1 MRATILYM
9 IAVDVA
15 GRTVASH
22 CATGTLDDFNGILER
37 REQVRIDG
45 GIVVVMRGREAEAK
59 AGEMATAIEG
69 YIFYEIAAL
78 LVLAAGVGF
87 VGLLLRQPLI
97 VSFIAVGILA
107 GPSVLNIA
115 QSDEQIDLLAELGIA
130 VLLFLV
136 GLKLDFNLVRTLGP
150 VALVT
155 GLGQVVFTTVFGF
168 LIALALGLDAVT
180 AIYVAIALTFS
191 STIIIVKLL
200 SDKREIDSLHGRI
213 ALGFLIVQDIV
224 VVVAM
229 IALSAIGMGGA
240 AAEGENA
247 LTEVLG
253 VLGYGVAMLAFVVLF
268 IRYLANPLVERLSRA
283 PELLVSFAIGWA
295 ALLAAVG
302 HYLGFGKELGGLLAG
317 VSLASTPF
325 REAIAARLASLR
337 DFLLL
342 FFFIA
347 LGASLDL
354 SVLGASVGPAIVLSL
369 FVLIGNPLIVLAIMG
384 AMGYRKRTGFLAG
397 LTVAQ
402 ISEFSLIFMAMGV
415 AIGHVAEDAL
425 GLVTLVG
432 LVTIAASTYMI
443 TYSHQLYGLF
453 EPALGVFER
462 RRKTAE
468 DADPPGAA
476 SLHDVILFG
485 LGRYGLGI
493 ASALRDSGRRI
504 LGVDFSP
511 EAVRHA
517 RAQGFDVVFGD
528 ATDPEFLAHLP
539 LARADWLVMAVP
551 EHDTGLTHDDPR
563 QALLRAVRDL
573 GFDGRIAVA
582 AHRDATAMMLQAE
595 RADLILMP
603 YRDAAFAAARMIT
616 DDARAPD
623 RIVADPEGQKELPA

>member
-1 MRATILYM
+1 M
-9 IAVDVA
+9 
-15 GRTVASH
+15 
-22 CATGTLDDFNGILER
+22 
-37 REQVRIDG
+37 
-45 GIVVVMRGREAEAK
+45 AE
-59 AGEMATAIEG
+59 AIEG
-69 YIFYEIAAL
+69 YLFYEIAAL

-97 VSFIAVGILA
+97 VSFIAVGIVA
-107 GPSVLNIA
+107 GPSVLDIA
-115 QSDEQIDLLAELGIA
+115 RSDAQIDLLAELGIA

-136 GLKLDFNLVRTLGP
+136 GLKLDFDLVRTLGP

-155 GLGQVVFTTVFGF
+155 GLGQVLFTTVFGF
-168 LIALALGLDAVT
+168 LIGLGLGLDPVT
-180 AIYVAIALTFS
+180 AIYVAVALTFS

-229 IALSAIGMGGA
+229 IALSAIGVGGA
-240 AAEGENA
+240 ADGGAG
-247 LTEVLG
+247 EVLA
-253 VLGYGVAMLAFVVLF
+253 VLGWGAAMLAAVALF
-268 IRYLANPLVERLSRA
+268 IRYAANPLVERLSRA
-283 PELLVSFAIGWA
+283 PELLVSFSIGWA
-295 ALLAAVG
+295 ALLAALG

-415 AIGHVAEDAL
+415 SLGHVAEEAL

-432 LVTIAASTYMI
+432 LVTIAVSTYMI
-443 TYSHQLYGLF
+443 TYSHSIYGWV
-453 EPALGVFER
+453 EPVLGSFER
-462 RRKTAE
+462 KTPAAPRE
-468 DADPPGAA
+468 DAPEAPRP
-476 SLHDVILFG
+476 HDVILLG
-485 LGRYGLGI
+485 LGRYGLCI
-493 ASALRDSGRRI
+493 AATLRAAGLRV

-517 RAQGFDVVFGD
+517 RAEGYDAVFGD
-528 ATDPEFLAHLP
+528 ASDPEFLAHLP
-539 LARADWLVMAVP
+539 LRSADWLVLSVP
-551 EHDTGLTHDDPR
+551 EHETGLTHDDPR
-563 QALLRAVRDL
+563 RAVLRAARDI
-573 GFDGRIAVA
+573 GFAGRVAVA
-582 AHRDATAMMLQAE
+582 AQSEATAARLEGAG
-595 RADLILMP
+595 ADLVLMP
-603 YRDAAFAAARMIT
+603 YRDAAVAAARMILG
-616 DDARAPD
+616 APGEP
-623 RIVADPEGQKELPA
+623 APPLEDPQGQKELSA

>member
-1 MRATILYM
+1 MT
-9 IAVDVA
+9 AV
-15 GRTVASH
+15 
-22 CATGTLDDFNGILER
+22 L
-37 REQVRIDG
+37 
-45 GIVVVMRGREAEAK
+45 
-59 AGEMATAIEG
+59 EG
-69 YIFYEIAAL
+69 YLFYEIAAL
-78 LVLAAGVGF
+78 LVLAAGIGF
-87 VGLLLRQPLI
+87 VGLILRQPLI
-97 VSFIAVGILA
+97 VSFIAVGIIA

-115 QSDEQIDLLAELGIA
+115 RSDAQIDLLAELGIA

-155 GLGQVVFTTVFGF
+155 GLGQVLFTTVFGF
-168 LIALALGLDAVT
+168 LIGLALGLDPRTAV
-180 AIYVAIALTFS
+180 YVAIALTFS

-213 ALGFLIVQDIV
+213 ALGFLIVQDV
-224 VVVAM
+224 VVVLAM
-229 IALSAIGMGGA
+229 IVLSAIGVGA
-240 AAEGENA
+240 AADGQGA
-247 LTEVLG
+247 LGDVLRVLG
-253 VLGYGVAMLAFVVLF
+253 FGLAMLAFVIVF
-268 IRYLANPLVERLSRA
+268 IRYVANPLVERLSQA

-354 SVLGASVGPAIVLSL
+354 SVLGASVGPAIILSL

-415 AIGHVAEDAL
+415 AIGHVANEAL

-443 TYSHQLYGLF
+443 TYSHQLYSIF
-453 EPALGVFER
+453 EPLLGIFER
-462 RRKTAE
+462 KAPDRARD
-468 DADPPGAA
+468 DAPKDARP
-476 SLHDVILFG
+476 HDVILFG

-493 ASALRDSGRRI
+493 AAALRGSGKRV

-511 EAVRHA
+511 EAVRYA
-517 RAQGFDVVFGD
+517 RTKGYDVLFGD

-539 LARADWLVMAVP
+539 LRHAEWLVLAVP
-551 EHDTGLTHDDPR
+551 EHDMGLTHDDPR
-563 QALLRAVRDL
+563 HALLRAVRDQ
-573 GFDGRIAVA
+573 GYNGRVAVS
-582 AHRDATAMMLQAE
+582 AHRDTSAE
-595 RADLILMP
+595 ALVADSADLILMP

-616 DDARAPD
+616 GDAQQPGAAS
-623 RIVADPEGQKELPA
+623 ADPAGQKQLLT

>member
-1 MRATILYM
+1 M
-9 IAVDVA
+9 I
-15 GRTVASH
+15 
-22 CATGTLDDFNGILER
+22 
-37 REQVRIDG
+37 
-45 GIVVVMRGREAEAK
+45 
-59 AGEMATAIEG
+59 TAIKG

-107 GPSVLNIA
+107 GPSVLDIA
-115 QSDEQIDLLAELGIA
+115 HSDKQIDLLAELGIA
-130 VLLFLV
+130 ILLFLV
-136 GLKLDFNLVRTLGP
+136 GLKLDFKLVRTLGP

-155 GLGQVVFTTVFGF
+155 GLGQVVFTTIFGF
-168 LIALALGLDAVT
+168 LIALALGLNALM

-224 VVVAM
+224 VVIVM
-229 IALSAIGMGGA
+229 IGLSAIGVGGA
-240 AAEGENA
+240 AAKGGNA
-247 LTEVLG
+247 LTEVLR
-253 VLGYGVAMLAFVVLF
+253 VLIYGVAMLTFVLVF

-295 ALLAAVG
+295 ALLAAGG

-354 SVLGASVGPAIVLSL
+354 SVLGASIGPAIVLSL

-415 AIGHVAEDAL
+415 TIGHVSDEAL
-425 GLVTLVG
+425 GMVTLVG

-443 TYSHQLYGLF
+443 TYSHQLYRLF
-453 EPALGVFER
+453 EPVLGIFER
-462 RRKTAE
+462 RHPKAE
-468 DADPPGAA
+468 DKGR
-476 SLHDVILFG
+476 SEVNSTHDVILFG

-493 ASALRDSGRRI
+493 ASALRDSGKRI
-504 LGVDFSP
+504 LGIDFSP

-517 RAQGFDVVFGD
+517 RAQGYDVMFGD
-528 ATDPEFLAHLP
+528 ATDPEFLSHLP
-539 LARADWLVMAVP
+539 LSRAEWLVMAVP

-563 QALLRAVRDL
+563 NALLKAVRDL
-573 GFDGRIAVA
+573 GYDGKIAVA
-582 AHRDATAMMLQAE
+582 AHREATAKRLHAE
-595 RADLILMP
+595 RADLVLMP
-603 YRDAAFAAARMIT
+603 YCDAAFAAARMIAG
-616 DDARAPD
+616 DARAPE
-623 RIVADPEGQKELPA
+623 RAVADPEGQKELPA

>member
-1 MRATILYM
+1 MTTA
-9 IAVDVA
+9 
-15 GRTVASH
+15 
-22 CATGTLDDFNGILER
+22 LES
-37 REQVRIDG
+37 
-45 GIVVVMRGREAEAK
+45 
-59 AGEMATAIEG
+59 

-97 VSFIAVGILA
+97 VSFIAVGIIA

-115 QSDEQIDLLAELGIA
+115 RSDVQIDLLAELGNS

-168 LIALALGLDAVT
+168 LIGLALGLDALT

-200 SDKREIDSLHGRI
+200 SDKREIDALHGRI

-224 VVVAM
+224 VVIAM
-229 IALSAIGMGGA
+229 IALSAIGVGGA

-247 LTEVLG
+247 VAEVLR
-253 VLGYGVAMLAFVVLF
+253 VLGYGAAMLAFVVIF
-268 IRYLANPLVERLSRA
+268 IRAVANPLVERLSRA

-354 SVLGASVGPAIVLSL
+354 AVLGASIWPAVVLSL
-369 FVLIGNPLIVLAIMG
+369 CVLIGNPLIVLAIMG

-415 AIGHVAEDAL
+415 TIGHVAEEAL

-443 TYSHQLYGLF
+443 TYSHQLYAVF
-453 EPALGVFER
+453 EPLLGLFER
-462 RRKTAE
+462 RRPQAEEEDSGTA
-468 DADPPGAA
+468 ARA
-476 SLHDVILFG
+476 HDVILFG

-493 ASALRDSGRRI
+493 ASALRDSGKRI

-517 RAQGFDVVFGD
+517 RRQGFDVVFGD

-539 LARADWLVMAVP
+539 LARAEWLVLAVP
-551 EHDTGLTHDDPR
+551 EHDTGVTHDDPR
-563 QALLRAVRDL
+563 HALLKAVREL
-573 GFDGRIAVA
+573 GFGGRVAVA
-582 AHRDATAMMLQAE
+582 AHREATAAALTAE
-595 RADLILMP
+595 RADLVLMP
-603 YRDAAFAAARMIT
+603 YRDAAFAAARMIAGG
-616 DDARAPD
+616 ARVPD
-623 RIVADPEGQKELPA
+623 TAISDPSGQKELPA

>member
-1 MRATILYM
+1 MT
-9 IAVDVA
+9 
-15 GRTVASH
+15 
-22 CATGTLDDFNGILER
+22 E
-37 REQVRIDG
+37 
-45 GIVVVMRGREAEAK
+45 
-59 AGEMATAIEG
+59 AIEG

-87 VGLLLRQPLI
+87 LGLLMRQPLI
-97 VSFIAVGILA
+97 VSFIAVGIIA
-107 GPSVLNIA
+107 GPSVLGIA
-115 QSDEQIDLLAELGIA
+115 QSDVQIDLLAELGIA

-136 GLKLDFNLVRTLGP
+136 GLKLDFSLVRTLGP

-168 LIALALGLDAVT
+168 LIALALGLDALT

-200 SDKREIDSLHGRI
+200 SDKREIDALHGRI
-213 ALGFLIVQDIV
+213 ALGFLIVQDVV

-229 IALSAIGMGGA
+229 IALSAIGVGGA
-240 AAEGENA
+240 AEGDGA
-247 LTEVLG
+247 VADVLK
-253 VLGYGVAMLAFVVLF
+253 VLGYGLAMLAFVVLF
-268 IRYLANPLVERLSRA
+268 IRFIADPLVDRLSRA

-325 REAIAARLASLR
+325 REAIASRLASLR

-415 AIGHVAEDAL
+415 TIGHVAEEAL

-443 TYSHQLYGLF
+443 TFSHQLYSVF
-453 EPALGVFER
+453 EPMLGVFER
-462 RRKTAE
+462 RERGT
-468 DADPPGAA
+468 DSGGSSDGAQP
-476 SLHDVILFG
+476 HDVILFG

-493 ASALRDSGRRI
+493 ASALRTGGKRI

-517 RAQGFDVVFGD
+517 RAQGYDVVFGD

-539 LARADWLVMAVP
+539 LGRAEWLVMAVP
-551 EHDTGLTHDDPR
+551 EHDTGVTHDDPR
-563 QALLRAVRDL
+563 QALIKAARNL
-573 GFDGRIAVA
+573 GFEGKVAVA
-582 AHRDATAMMLQAE
+582 AHRETTAEQLIGI
-595 RADLILMP
+595 RADLVLMP
-603 YRDAAFAAARMIT
+603 YRDAAYAAAQMIT
-616 DDARAPD
+616 GETPAPN
-623 RIVADPEGQKELPA
+623 REIMEDPAGQKEMPA